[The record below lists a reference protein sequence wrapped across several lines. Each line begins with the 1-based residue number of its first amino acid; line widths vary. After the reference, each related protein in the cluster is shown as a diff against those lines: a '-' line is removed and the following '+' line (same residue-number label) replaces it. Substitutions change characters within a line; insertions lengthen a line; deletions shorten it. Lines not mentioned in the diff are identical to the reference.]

1 MREIV
6 VLECSVCKGRNYT
19 VTLNTKGGKKLELR
33 KYCKTCRAHVPHK
46 SRKA

>member
-6 VLECSVCKGRNYT
+6 VLECCVCKSRNYMS
-19 VTLNTKGGKKLELR
+19 TLNTKGGKKLEMK
-33 KYCKTCRAHVPHK
+33 KYCKACHAHVPHK